1 MRRLGRGQGLL
12 LTIKGS
18 SMKKLLL
25 VAAIAA
31 ISTTAVADEY
41 RVQGTAGYVN
51 DEISKN
57 IDLTTYTLGG
67 AYYLAPVDDSNGPK
81 AEAAFLDKASSVH
94 AGWGRTT
101 LEIDGTDFSPK
112 FDEDGDVWALGGR
125 YITDSGFIL
134 EADYAATEIDNSDVE
149 GFGVGIGYYL
159 TDASSIT
166 LSYGHTEVDDL
177 DSDED
182 IWSAGYKQLFNNKF
196 GLDLDLTYAD
206 VESGDDAYGITGDL
220 DYYINDNFSVGGVL
234 GYVTSDD
241 DYSEAAIYGVKA
253 EYFFNSHIAFNAG
266 YTVSTPE
273 EGDDNEVWNIGLTGR
288 F

>member
-1 MRRLGRGQGLL
+1 
-12 LTIKGS
+12 
-18 SMKKLLL
+18 MKKILL

-41 RVQGTAGYVN
+41 RVQGTAGYVS

-81 AEAAFLDKASSVH
+81 AEAAFLDQASSVH

-101 LEIDGTDFSPK
+101 LKIDGTDFSPK
-112 FDEDGDVWALGGR
+112 VDEDGDVWALGGR